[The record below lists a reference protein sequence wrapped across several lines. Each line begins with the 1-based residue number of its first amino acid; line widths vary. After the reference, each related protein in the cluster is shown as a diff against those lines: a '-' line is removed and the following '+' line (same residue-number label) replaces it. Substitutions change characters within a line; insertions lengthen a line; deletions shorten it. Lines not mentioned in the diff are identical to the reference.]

1 MKTEG
6 SRGELMLTIDE
17 LKRFGAD
24 TKEGTGRCFGNIEF
38 YLSLVR
44 TVPDEQTFEK
54 LSAAI
59 EVNDLDTAFEMA
71 HGLKGV
77 LGNLSLTPIYN
88 PVSEMTELLR
98 ARKEMDYSEMMS
110 EILKQRQLLKEICE
124 ES

>member
-1 MKTEG
+1 
-6 SRGELMLTIDE
+6 MLTIDE

-24 TKEGTGRCFGNIEF
+24 TEEGSARCLGNDEF

-44 TVPDEQTFEK
+44 TVPGEQSFEK
-54 LSAAI
+54 LSEAI
-59 EVNDLDTAFEMA
+59 KINDLDTAFELA

-77 LGNLSLTPIYN
+77 LGNLSLTPIYQ

-98 ARKEMDYSEMMS
+98 IRKETDYGKLMA

-124 ES
+124 S